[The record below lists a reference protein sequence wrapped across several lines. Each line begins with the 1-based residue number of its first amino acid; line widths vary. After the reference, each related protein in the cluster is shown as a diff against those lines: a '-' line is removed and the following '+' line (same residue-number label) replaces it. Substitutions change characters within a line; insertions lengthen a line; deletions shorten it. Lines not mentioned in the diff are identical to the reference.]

1 MINNKNLIMKSII
14 EKQILEWKEELKVHK
29 ERLEQAKAVV
39 EQETKLVA
47 MAEGGIQAQEILLKK
62 IESSD
67 QLINIKGQEPV
78 QESKSTKTKDQ
89 PA

>member
-1 MINNKNLIMKSII
+1 MGYSLRKTMQSIT

-39 EQETKLVA
+39 EQETKFVS
-47 MAEGGIQAQEILLKK
+47 MVEGGIQFGEMMLKK

-67 QLINIKGQEPV
+67 QPTGTVELGQQSEKAP
-78 QESKSTKTKDQ
+78 SKK
-89 PA
+89 